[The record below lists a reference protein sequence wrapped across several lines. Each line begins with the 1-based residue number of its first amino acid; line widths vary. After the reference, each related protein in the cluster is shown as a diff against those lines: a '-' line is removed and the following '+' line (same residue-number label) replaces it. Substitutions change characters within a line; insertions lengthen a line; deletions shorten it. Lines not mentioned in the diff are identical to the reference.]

1 MSAKSTSTRILNIE
15 IYNSTQAVLLE
26 ELTSGIVFT
35 PNVDHFVRL
44 QNDYHFYNA
53 YKNAN
58 YVLLDSKIIFSL
70 YNLGGKRIQEK
81 ISGVDFFPEFCRY
94 HAKDNRTKV
103 FLLGGLDD
111 SVHRAGERLN
121 KELGSALVVGSYSG
135 KKGFENDEIESQKV
149 VNIITQSQA
158 NVLAVGIGSPQQELW
173 IAKYKFQLPNV
184 NIFFAVGG
192 TFDVLSGKRKRAPV
206 WMQNAGLEWLYRLL
220 QEPRRLFKRYVI
232 TDMKFFYYFFLERL
246 HLYKNPFGD

>member
-1 MSAKSTSTRILNIE
+1 MSATNNSIKILNID
-15 IYNSTQAVLLE
+15 IYNTTQASLLE
-26 ELTSGIVFT
+26 ELRSGIVFT

-44 QNDYHFYNA
+44 QKDYLFYHA

-58 YVLLDSKIIFSL
+58 YILLDSKIVFSL
-70 YNLGGKRIQEK
+70 YNFGRKNIQEK

-94 HAKDNRTKV
+94 HAKHDGIKV

-111 SVHRAGERLN
+111 AVHRAGERLN
-121 KELGSALVVGSYSG
+121 RESGRTLVVGSYSG
-135 KKGFENDEIESQKV
+135 KKGFENDEIESQKI

-206 WMQNAGLEWLYRLL
+206 WMQNMGLEWLYRLL

-232 TDMKFFYYFFLERL
+232 TDMKFFYYFFLDRL